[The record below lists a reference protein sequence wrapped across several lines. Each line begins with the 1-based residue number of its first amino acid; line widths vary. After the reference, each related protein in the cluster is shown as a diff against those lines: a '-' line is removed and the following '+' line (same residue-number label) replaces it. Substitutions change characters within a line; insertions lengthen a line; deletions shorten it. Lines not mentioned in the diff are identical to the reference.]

1 MSLDTL
7 LKPLQWADEQILRYY
22 TKRTE
27 AWEEKGRSKYSLAQI
42 CNLSGAAAN
51 MAFMLQGDLY
61 FGLGAGLLAL
71 QSLDFARNTVKERYE
86 SEMTDGA
93 LTKTPMGYETTK
105 KISALAR
112 LPMLITGA
120 ALMVKGV
127 VHFVEYLQTKNP
139 ESVTNAMYMCSFGYA
154 LIGTASSMYIK
165 DSDPKLLEKKPLEE
179 IMFPRELVPVPVRIK
194 RPART
199 RRGRR

>member
-1 MSLDTL
+1 
-7 LKPLQWADEQILRYY
+7 
-22 TKRTE
+22 
-27 AWEEKGRSKYSLAQI
+27 
-42 CNLSGAAAN
+42 

-61 FGLGAGLLAL
+61 FAIGTGMLAM
-71 QSLDFARNTVKERYE
+71 QSLDFARNVVKV
-86 SEMTDGA
+86 
-93 LTKTPMGYETTK
+93 
-105 KISALAR
+105 SALAR
-112 LPMLITGA
+112 LPMLITGIG
-120 ALMVKGV
+120 LMIKGFAHLADYV
-127 VHFVEYLQTKNP
+127 QNKNP